1 MGAVQTP
8 PSSRIVSI
16 DILRG
21 ITVAFMIVVNNPG
34 DWNKVWSPL
43 EHVAWNVCTP
53 ADLVF
58 PFFLLLYGLYRKK
71 IFLRL

>member
-1 MGAVQTP
+1 MAAVQTP

-34 DWNKVWSPL
+34 DWNKIWSPL
-43 EHVAWNVCTP
+43 EHAAWNGCTP

-58 PFFLLLYGLYRKK
+58 PFFLLLYDL
-71 IFLRL
+71 